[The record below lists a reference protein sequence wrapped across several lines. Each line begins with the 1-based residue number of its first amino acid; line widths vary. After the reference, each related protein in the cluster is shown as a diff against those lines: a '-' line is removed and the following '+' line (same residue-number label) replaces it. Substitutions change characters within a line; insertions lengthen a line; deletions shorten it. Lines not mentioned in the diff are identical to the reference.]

1 MIGLLAV
8 FAYIAANVA
17 FAGVLYVFGCLPNTD
32 PRFVLPRYRKRAAL
46 KCSTGTEGH

>member
-1 MIGLLAV
+1 MTGLLLV
-8 FAYIAANVA
+8 YVYILANLA
-17 FAGVLYVFGCLPNTD
+17 FGAGLYAFGCLPNCD